1 MKTSISKGVLLKQ
14 LAGIL
19 ALVVFAYISL
29 LPIGVQALDEAYIG
43 DGAYWYQKGECTEIS
58 NDGFEGFIKYYA
70 DEINGCV
77 YFYVCF
83 TDTKIKNNKN
93 EDICLGFTIENN
105 LHKYSLSINRDGLT
119 ELTDSQAKS
128 NINVNYDFSN
138 FSCKSCGGEL
148 FAAIEMKNKEDKRL
162 SNKIECIYSRNQNN
176 HITLKSDIM
185 LNTTV
190 TDTAPASS
198 EITKESTTHKS
209 SNKATE
215 KQSSSANSKTV
226 KASTTAK
233 TKFTA
238 STKTT
243 TDKAKAEK
251 SKSEATS
258 KKKSNATQGKEK
270 SAKEFNPAKSK
281 TQNNPSESDKYN
293 KDKST
298 SQTEIND
305 SIYYVK
311 QDNNNSKMSKDA
323 KICLAT
329 SIGTFSSGLIVMA
342 ISLFGGRY
350 KIVHTP
356 SSENDTQNKL

>member
-1 MKTSISKGVLLKQ
+1 MKTSISKGVLFKQ

-83 TDTKIKNNKN
+83 TDTKITSNKN
-93 EDICLGFTIENN
+93 EDICLGFTIENS
-105 LHKYSLSINRDGLT
+105 LHKYSLSINKDGFTKLA
-119 ELTDSQAKS
+119 DSEAKT
-128 NINVNYDFSN
+128 NINVSYDFSN
-138 FSCKSCGGEL
+138 FSCKNSGGEL
-148 FAAIEMKNKEDKRL
+148 FAAIELKNKEDKKL
-162 SNKIECIYSRNQNN
+162 NNKIECIYSRSQNN
-176 HITLKSDIM
+176 HITLKSDIL
-185 LNTTV
+185 LNTSV
-190 TDTAPASS
+190 TEPVPTSS
-198 EITKESTTHKS
+198 EITKESTTQKS

-215 KQSSSANSKTV
+215 KQSSITNSKTV

-233 TKFTA
+233 IKFTA
-238 STKTT
+238 SAKST
-243 TDKAKAEK
+243 TDKANTEKTK
-251 SKSEATS
+251 SKSTS
-258 KKKSNATQGKEK
+258 KKKENKTQRKEK

-281 TQNNPSESDKYN
+281 THKNLSESKNYN
-293 KDKST
+293 QDKST
-298 SQTEIND
+298 SQAEIDD
-305 SIYYVK
+305 SVYFVK

-323 KICLAT
+323 KICLAA
-329 SIGTFSSGLIVMA
+329 SIGIFSSGLIMMA

-356 SSENDTQNKL
+356 SSENDTQEL